1 MLPPSPSPTPLHP
14 PPITPPASP
23 PPLASPPPTVTP
35 LDRVAAAMSS
45 VYSATDYPPEMCID
59 GITENQG
66 AELNF
71 CLSEL
76 DQPDAWLSVTLPQRS
91 IVSEVVV
98 YGRSDCCNVRF
109 LSGFEVWLSDAVG
122 VPGADA
128 YK

>member
-1 MLPPSPSPTPLHP
+1 MEPPAAPPMKPHPSPPPSPHTPCPSPPPPSPLPPPLLPPSPSPTPLHP

-76 DQPDAWLSVTLPQRS
+76 DQPDAWLSVTLPQGS
-91 IVSEVVV
+91 IVS
-98 YGRSDCCNVRF
+98 
-109 LSGFEVWLSDAVG
+109 
-122 VPGADA
+122 
-128 YK
+128 